1 MNQRAHKQTQT
12 ECKEPS
18 INAGGMSL
26 SDIPPLFFIE
36 IFKNFSEDCADFSSE
51 NIEKQ
56 RNTPKKS
63 LDLQKWSK
71 VIIVNHRAWNEKA
84 HAGIA

>member
-1 MNQRAHKQTQT
+1 MQRALDKRRRNVFVGY
-12 ECKEPS
+12 S
-18 INAGGMSL
+18 AAF
-26 SDIPPLFFIE
+26 FFIE
-36 IFKNFSEDCADFSSE
+36 IFKNCSEDCADFSSE

>member
-1 MNQRAHKQTQT
+1 MQRALDKRRRNVFVGY
-12 ECKEPS
+12 S
-18 INAGGMSL
+18 AA
-26 SDIPPLFFIE
+26 FFFFYIE
-36 IFKNFSEDCADFSSE
+36 IFKNFYEDCADFSSE
-51 NIEKQ
+51 KIEKQ
-56 RNTPKKS
+56 RNTPKKY